1 MNRRGHGEGTIYQ
14 RKDGRYEA
22 SLRLGE
28 GKRRSFYGKTRKEV
42 RDKLNEALRAHESGR
57 LSAGSRLTVS
67 AYLDQW
73 LEDRVK
79 PTVRATT
86 YASYARNVRLIA
98 SYIGSVRLDALRHT
112 HIQHAY
118 LELGETK
125 LSGYTTHQAHRVLR
139 AALRQAVKEGR
150 IAHNPLDLVTPPRLP
165 SKEIKP
171 LFPEQA
177 ETLIEQTEDDRL
189 HALWV
194 LLLTTGMRVGEALGL
209 GWEDVNL
216 EAGTLL
222 IHRQLQHH
230 PGEGKVLAEP
240 KTQRS
245 RRTVHL
251 AAGTITA
258 LRHHQTQQK
267 LERIAEGPKWTENG
281 LVFRTQTGGMLEHST
296 VLHALHRALDACG
309 LPRIR
314 VHDLRHTAATYLLS
328 IGTHPRVVQDLL
340 GHSSYTLTMNTYSHV
355 VPGLHKDVANQM
367 DHLFKRKA
375 DVS

>member
-1 MNRRGHGEGTIYQ
+1 
-14 RKDGRYEA
+14 
-22 SLRLGE
+22 
-28 GKRRSFYGKTRKEV
+28 
-42 RDKLNEALRAHESGR
+42 
-57 LSAGSRLTVS
+57 
-67 AYLDQW
+67 
-73 LEDRVK
+73 
-79 PTVRATT
+79 
-86 YASYARNVRLIA
+86 
-98 SYIGSVRLDALRHT
+98 
-112 HIQHAY
+112 
-118 LELGETK
+118 
-125 LSGYTTHQAHRVLR
+125 
-139 AALRQAVKEGR
+139 VKEGR
-150 IAHNPLDLVTPPRLP
+150 IAHNPLDLVTPPRFP
-165 SKEIKP
+165 SKQMQP
-171 LFPEQA
+171 LSPEQA

-194 LLLTTGMRVGEALGL
+194 LLLTTGMRIGEALGL

-216 EAGTLL
+216 DAGTLL
-222 IHRQLQHH
+222 IRRQLQHQ

-251 AAGTITA
+251 ATGTISA
-258 LRHHQTQQK
+258 LRRHQTHQK
-267 LERIAEGPKWTENG
+267 LERIAEGPKWIENG

-296 VLHALHRALDACG
+296 VLHALHHTLESCG

>member
-98 SYIGSVRLDALRHT
+98 SYVGSLRLDALRHT

-125 LSGYTTHQAHRVLR
+125 LSGYTIHQAHRVLR

-150 IAHNPLDLVTPPRLP
+150 IAHNP
-165 SKEIKP
+165 
-171 LFPEQA
+171 
-177 ETLIEQTEDDRL
+177 
-189 HALWV
+189 
-194 LLLTTGMRVGEALGL
+194 
-209 GWEDVNL
+209 
-216 EAGTLL
+216 
-222 IHRQLQHH
+222 
-230 PGEGKVLAEP
+230 
-240 KTQRS
+240 
-245 RRTVHL
+245 
-251 AAGTITA
+251 
-258 LRHHQTQQK
+258 
-267 LERIAEGPKWTENG
+267 
-281 LVFRTQTGGMLEHST
+281 
-296 VLHALHRALDACG
+296 
-309 LPRIR
+309 
-314 VHDLRHTAATYLLS
+314 
-328 IGTHPRVVQDLL
+328 
-340 GHSSYTLTMNTYSHV
+340 
-355 VPGLHKDVANQM
+355 
-367 DHLFKRKA
+367 
-375 DVS
+375 

>member
-1 MNRRGHGEGTIYQ
+1 M
-14 RKDGRYEA
+14 
-22 SLRLGE
+22 
-28 GKRRSFYGKTRKEV
+28 
-42 RDKLNEALRAHESGR
+42 
-57 LSAGSRLTVS
+57 
-67 AYLDQW
+67 
-73 LEDRVK
+73 K
-79 PTVRATT
+79 PTVRPTT

-98 SYIGSVRLDALRHT
+98 SYIGSQRLDALRHT

-118 LELGETK
+118 VELGETK
-125 LSGYTTHQAHRVLR
+125 LSGYTFHQAHRVLR

-150 IAHNPLDLVTPPRLP
+150 IAHNPLDLVTPPRP
-165 SKEIKP
+165 PTKEMQP
-171 LFPEQA
+171 LSPDQA
-177 ETLIEQTEDDRL
+177 ETLIEQTADDRL

-194 LLLTTGMRVGEALGL
+194 LFLTTGMRHGEALGL

-216 EAGTLL
+216 DAGTLL
-222 IHRQLQHH
+222 IRRQLHH
-230 PGEGKVLAEP
+230 LPGEGKVLTEP

-258 LRHHQTQQK
+258 LRLHLTQQK

-296 VLHALHRALDACG
+296 VLHTLHHALEACG

-328 IGTHPRVVQDLL
+328 IGTHPHVVQDLL

-367 DHLFKRKA
+367 DRLFGRQTV
-375 DVS
+375 VS